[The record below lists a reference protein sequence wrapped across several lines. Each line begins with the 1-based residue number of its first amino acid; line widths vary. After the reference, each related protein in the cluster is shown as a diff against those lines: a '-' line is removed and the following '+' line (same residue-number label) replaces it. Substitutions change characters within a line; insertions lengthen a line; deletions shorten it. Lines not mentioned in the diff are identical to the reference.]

1 MERKP
6 DWLKAEY
13 NKKVIDEMNDMIS
26 ALNLN
31 TVCNEAAC
39 PNRGEC
45 YRKHTA
51 TFLILGTGCTRHCRF
66 CNVTQDY
73 PKPVDPNEP
82 NNIAEAVKRLG
93 LRHVVITSVTRDDLS
108 DGGAAHFAMLTK
120 AVKTLN
126 EHTAIELLIPDL
138 QGNEAALKTILAAN
152 PDILGHNLE
161 TIQRLYVQARPEA
174 DYQRSLDVLK
184 NVKRFSSSVIT
195 KTGIMLGLGE
205 TKDEVIHLID
215 DAVNVD
221 CDIMT
226 IGQYLRPSK
235 KHLSVVEYIQPDI
248 FSEYAEIGRKMGIK
262 YVYSAPLVRSSYNAS
277 DAYYAMKY
285 GEK

>member
-13 NKKVIDEMNDMIS
+13 NNESIDEMNEMLS
-26 ALNLN
+26 TLNLN

-51 TFLILGTGCTRHCRF
+51 TFLILGANCTRHCRF
-66 CNVTQDY
+66 CNVTQAC
-73 PKPVDPNEP
+73 PKPIDQNEP
-82 NNIAEAVKRLG
+82 NNIAEATQRLG
-93 LRHVVITSVTRDDLS
+93 LRHVVITSVTRDDLP
-108 DGGAAHFAMLTK
+108 DGGAAHFANVTG
-120 AVKTLN
+120 AVKKTN
-126 EHTAIELLIPDL
+126 IHTTVELLIPDL
-138 QGNEAALKTILAAN
+138 QGNEAALKTVLEAS
-152 PDILGHNLE
+152 PDILVHNLE
-161 TIQRLYVQARPEA
+161 TVPRLYSQVRPEA
-174 DYQRSLDVLK
+174 DYLRSLNVLK
-184 NVKRFSSSVIT
+184 NAKKYSSSVIT

-205 TKDEVIHLID
+205 TKDEVIDLIED
-215 DAVNVD
+215 VVKAD

-235 KHLSVVEYIQPDI
+235 EHLPVVEYINPDI
-248 FSEYAEIGRKMGIK
+248 FSEYADIGKTMGIR

-277 DAYYAMKY
+277 DAYHAIKY
-285 GEK
+285 GV

>member
-1 MERKP
+1 MEKKP

-13 NKKVIDEMNDMIS
+13 NKKVIDEMNDMLS
-26 ALNLN
+26 SLNLN

-51 TFLILGTGCTRHCRF
+51 TFLILGTSCTRHCRF
-66 CNVTQDY
+66 CNVTQSCPEPIDC
-73 PKPVDPNEP
+73 NEP
-82 NNIAEAVKRLG
+82 DNIAQATKRLG
-93 LRHVVITSVTRDDLS
+93 LSHLVITSVTRDDLP
-108 DGGAAHFAMLTK
+108 DGGAAHFAAVTR
-120 AVKTLN
+120 AVKALN
-126 EHTAIELLIPDL
+126 DQTTVELLIPDL
-138 QGNEAALKTILAAN
+138 QGDETALITVLEAS

-161 TIQRLYVQARPEA
+161 TVPHLYAQVRPEA

-184 NVKRFSSSVIT
+184 NVKKFSSSVIT

-205 TKDEVIHLID
+205 TKDEVINLID
-215 DAVNVD
+215 DAVKAN

-235 KHLSVVEYIQPDI
+235 KHLPVAEYIHPDV
-248 FSEYAEIGRKMGIK
+248 FSEYAEIGMKMGIK

-277 DAYYAMKY
+277 DAYSAIKR
-285 GEK
+285 GE